1 MSDSVNVER
10 LREATFDDPEFMGE
24 LVEMFLTD
32 VADQLVSLD
41 RAIAAEDWPSA
52 SRTAHRVR
60 GSSSNVGAD
69 ELARLCSDLE
79 HRSAEAET
87 AESSAGAGIREEFE
101 RVRLTL
107 LDCVLQA
114 KSEER

>member
-24 LVEMFLTD
+24 LVEIFLTD
-32 VADQLVSLD
+32 VADQLVSLE
-41 RAIAAEDWPSA
+41 RAIASQDWPST

-60 GSSSNVGAD
+60 GASSNVGAD
-69 ELARLCSDLE
+69 ELARLCSNLE
-79 HRSAEAET
+79 HRSAAAET
-87 AESSAGAGIREEFE
+87 VESSAGTGIREEFE
-101 RVRLTL
+101 RVRSAL

-114 KSEER
+114 KSEGR